1 VKAVRDISNLLSL
14 NREVNLALI
23 QEDNIQKAVD
33 KIRQQKSLIIRA

>member
-1 VKAVRDISNLLSL
+1 MKAVRDISNLLSL